1 MPYGKIFLESLP
13 RYGTTQDL
21 TEVARF
27 LEGSGGSERL
37 SANSASPA

>member
-13 RYGTTQDL
+13 RYRVTQEL

-27 LEGSGGSERL
+27 LDESAEGKA
-37 SANSASPA
+37 ANSASPA